1 MLVSTMGIGGWLLG
15 LCFVLLI
22 WSPFTF
28 AMGAAGAMR
37 ALPMR
42 GPGLGFILAAQLVAA
57 AIGIGA
63 GLAIVQR
70 RAGAVTL
77 ARFWLASAAAVDVL
91 TYATP
96 YFPKNRPA
104 SDLNLILM
112 ASLVHYAIWF
122 VYLARSKRVRAT
134 F

>member
-1 MLVSTMGIGGWLLG
+1 MLFSTMGIGGWLLG

-28 AMGAAGAMR
+28 ATNASSAMR
-37 ALPMR
+37 SLPMR
-42 GPGLGFILAAQLVAA
+42 GPGLGLILAAQLIVA

-70 RAGAVTL
+70 RAGAVPL
-77 ARFWLASAAAVDVL
+77 ARLWLASAAAVDVL

-96 YFPKNRPA
+96 FFPKNRPA
-104 SDLNLILM
+104 GDLNLILI
-112 ASLVHYAIWF
+112 ASLAHYAIWF